1 MKKITLFCAFL
12 TSFVFANAQENPCP
26 NIQSYG
32 FTPISSSGTNCTSK
46 VFVYATGDISSPKNL
61 QITVYS
67 GAILPANIV
76 AQSCDVVPKNSP
88 STLYETPSFTVNCNA
103 TITYVIRR
111 GTSSN
116 GLCGGGE
123 CGVTITVGGG
133 PLPVKIST
141 FSAQRK
147 SNAVLLNWKTA
158 TEINSKSF
166 VIQRAVNN
174 DFKDIATVA
183 SNNLSNGSSY
193 SYTDMSPVNGL
204 SSYRLKMVD
213 LDGTVAYSEI
223 RFVKQTVANTSDFT
237 VYPNPNKGN
246 ARITLFETT
255 ASAEVQLIDQS
266 GRMIQIVNL
275 QNRNTVDFTS
285 IKTGMYIVRVVNKV
299 TGETSSQKLNVVN

>member
-1 MKKITLFCAFL
+1 MKKITLLCAFL
-12 TSFVFANAQENPCP
+12 TSFVITYAQSNPCP
-26 NIQSYG
+26 DVQSFG
-32 FTPISSSGTNCTSK
+32 FTPISSDGNNCTSK
-46 VFVYATGDISSPKNL
+46 VFAYATGDINSPKSI

-76 AQSCDVVPKNSP
+76 TQYCTVVPANSP
-88 STLYETPSFTVNCNA
+88 STLYETTQFTVECNA
-103 TITYVIRR
+103 PISYVIRR

-116 GLCGGGE
+116 GQCGGGE
-123 CGVTITVGGG
+123 CGVTINVQGG

-147 SNAVLLNWKTA
+147 SNTVVLNWKTA

-174 DFKDIATVA
+174 DFKDIATIA
-183 SNNLSNGSSY
+183 SNNLANGSSY
-193 SYTDMSPVNGL
+193 NYTDLSPLSGL

-213 LDGTVAYSEI
+213 LDGTVAYSEM
-223 RFVKQTVANTSDFT
+223 RLVKETVSSSSDFT
-237 VYPNPNKGN
+237 VYPNPNRGN
-246 ARITLFETT
+246 ARVTIFE
-255 ASAEVQLIDQS
+255 SSVSSEVQLIDQS
-266 GRMIQIVNL
+266 GRMIQVVNL
-275 QNRNTVDFTS
+275 QNRNTVDLNS